1 MDKNTV
7 LRIQNRSLTRV
18 TVQKDIKIA
27 VCEVLCISYILL
39 RASKCK
45 NSFSII
51 ETSNYKTISNFSIMK
66 KASVS
71 IFILSMVGLAY
82 SDVQAQRFQ
91 EEDIVINGGLGV
103 GTTFRTAGVGL
114 SSGVELNMLSL
125 TCGVYYIWLRS
136 AGY

>member
-1 MDKNTV
+1 
-7 LRIQNRSLTRV
+7 
-18 TVQKDIKIA
+18 
-27 VCEVLCISYILL
+27 
-39 RASKCK
+39 
-45 NSFSII
+45 
-51 ETSNYKTISNFSIMK
+51 MK